1 MLVNDLFAVF
11 LNHAFLRSARLE
23 KKMAQLA
30 HELVDAAAA
39 WAPSATALRHG
50 AERISYAGLAGAIAA
65 FAGALQVHGVAPGD
79 RVAVRLPASTPAVAA
94 LLGTSSAGCALVPL
108 DPLENAAAAT
118 AILRDCGARVL
129 VLDAA
134 GLDLLGMHL
143 GDCPALRS
151 VVVHGGGGSRSWPV
165 PVLAWES
172 FLACA
177 AQAGPASAP
186 GSPLA
191 ALIYGGP
198 PVRADGRPAQALAL
212 SHRNLVAGAASTAR
226 CLGIKPGDRVLAAL
240 PFHGDYGLNLLLAAL
255 SVGASVVLDTATAGL
270 PLPGALPDPAALAR
284 LLERG
289 EITSLAAG
297 PATWNALAAL
307 ELGRAADCLR
317 YVACAGGGFEPDALA
332 LLRAALPRTRIHLLY
347 DIGEACRSTSL
358 LPAQLDERPGSIG
371 RAMPYSDWQVVRAD
385 GRECA
390 PGESG
395 ELVRRGALVPLG
407 YWNDPAASSEQFRCL
422 PPAVGLPQRHS
433 EDCGYW
439 PGVGA
444 RKDLDGYLYLADGR
458 NDTITTGGY
467 RVSGR
472 EVEKIVVGTGLVAE
486 AAAVGVAHPVLGQVI
501 AVLATARPGARL
513 DSSILFGA
521 CRARMPQHM
530 LPAMVDVR
538 RAPLPRARDGQID
551 RALLAGELA
560 PLFADV
566 AP

>member
-1 MLVNDLFAVF
+1 
-11 LNHAFLRSARLE
+11 
-23 KKMAQLA
+23 MAQLA

-65 FAGALQVHGVAPGD
+65 FAGALQAHGASPGD

-94 LLGTSSAGCALVPL
+94 LLGASSAGCALVPL
-108 DPLENAAAAT
+108 DPLDGAAGAT

-143 GDCPALRS
+143 GDCPALRAI
-151 VVVHGGGGSRSWPV
+151 VVHGGGASRAWTV
-165 PVLAWES
+165 PVFAWES

-177 AQAGPASAP
+177 AQAGPAPAP
-186 GSPLA
+186 GSPLG
-191 ALIYGGP
+191 ALVYGQAPGLAGGP
-198 PVRADGRPAQALAL
+198 PHALAL

-240 PFHGDYGLNLLLAAL
+240 PFHGDNGLNLLLAAL
-255 SVGASVVLDTATAGL
+255 SVGASVVLDSAMDGL

-289 EITSLAAG
+289 EITALAAG
-297 PATWNALAAL
+297 PATWNALAAMQ
-307 ELGRAADCLR
+307 LGRAADCLR
-317 YVACAGGGFEPDALA
+317 YVACTGGGFEPDALA

-385 GRECA
+385 GRDCA

-407 YWNDPAASSEQFRCL
+407 YWNDPAASSEQFRLL
-422 PPAVGLPQRHS
+422 PAAAGLAQR
-433 EDCGYW
+433 DTGYW

-521 CRARMPQHM
+521 CRARLPQHM

-538 RAPLPRARDGQID
+538 RTPLPRARDGQID